1 MYFIHAKVAGN
12 VVHPFWLLSRL
23 FVRIDSFQ
31 LRLQLLIC
39 SLVKV
44 QLILVAGLV
53 GLLDSVR
60 SFDVFNRLLNIMS
73 VMSLIFSVW
82 KSENLKLFLVPLSC
96 LFLFQ
101 IILNQTC
108 LSFCLFSTI
117 CIVNLRSETWK
128 IRIIIVLLV

>member
-1 MYFIHAKVAGN
+1 MYFIHAKVASN
-12 VVHPFWLLSRL
+12 VVHPFRLLSRL

-82 KSENLKLFLVPLSC
+82 KSENLKLFPVLLSC
-96 LFLFQ
+96 LFV
-101 IILNQTC
+101 
-108 LSFCLFSTI
+108 CLF
-117 CIVNLRSETWK
+117 LF
-128 IRIIIVLLV
+128 

>member
-12 VVHPFWLLSRL
+12 VVHAFRLLSRL

-73 VMSLIFSVW
+73 VGGLIFSVW
-82 KSENLKLFLVPLSC
+82 KSEIISCSSVLFVC
-96 LFLFQ
+96 LFVCF
-101 IILNQTC
+101 C
-108 LSFCLFSTI
+108 FKSF
-117 CIVNLRSETWK
+117 
-128 IRIIIVLLV
+128 

>member
-12 VVHPFWLLSRL
+12 VVHAFRLLSRL

-73 VMSLIFSVW
+73 VGGLIFSVW
-82 KSENLKLFLVPLSC
+82 KSEIISCSSVLLIC

>member
-53 GLLDSVR
+53 GLLESVR

-82 KSENLKLFLVPLSC
+82 KSENLKLFPVPLSCLFVC

-117 CIVNLRSETWK
+117 CIVNLRSETWE
-128 IRIIIVLLV
+128 IRI

>member
-12 VVHPFWLLSRL
+12 VVHAFRLLSRL

-73 VMSLIFSVW
+73 VPAQCFSVFG
-82 KSENLKLFLVPLSC
+82 NLKLFPVPLSC
-96 LFLFQ
+96 
-101 IILNQTC
+101 
-108 LSFCLFSTI
+108 
-117 CIVNLRSETWK
+117 
-128 IRIIIVLLV
+128 